1 MNTKNMTQEEIDE
14 FNEKVAYYESAGSW
28 VVDIICAIIFF
39 PTIILAIIRRL
50 KYSERI
56 EQNNNNEQNNK

>member
-1 MNTKNMTQEEIDE
+1 MNTKNMTQKEIDE

-56 EQNNNNEQNNK
+56 EQSNNNEKNNK

>member
-1 MNTKNMTQEEIDE
+1 MNKKNMTQEEIDD

-39 PTIILAIIRRL
+39 PTIILAIIRRA
-50 KYSERI
+50 KYSKRI
-56 EQNNNNEQNNK
+56 EQNNDNEQNNK